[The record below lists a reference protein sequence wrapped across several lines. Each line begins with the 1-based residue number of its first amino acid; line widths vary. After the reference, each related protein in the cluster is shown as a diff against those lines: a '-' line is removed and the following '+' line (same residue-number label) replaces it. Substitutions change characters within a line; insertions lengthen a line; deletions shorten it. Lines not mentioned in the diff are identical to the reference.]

1 MILTVFFNLFALY
14 FNKYANEKII
24 YFKFGSKQL
33 VLNISNVF
41 VEDFNKDL
49 KNEEYIK
56 I

>member
-1 MILTVFFNLFALY
+1 MLTLFFHLFAFY

-41 VEDFNKDL
+41 IEDFNKDL
-49 KNEEYIK
+49 KNEEYSK